1 MTHDIMASALDT
13 NNKTVTVENIRV
25 ADGTFVESNTEL
37 CTISTPKASEV
48 ILSSCS
54 GFVVILAREG
64 EELPVG
70 KIVISIYDTREEADL
85 GIANKKQ
92 RIEKNHSDIKATSKA
107 KRLAQ
112 EYGIDLS
119 LVKKDTIIKEKDV
132 QEFINE
138 RNK

>member
-64 EELPVG
+64 EELPG
-70 KIVISIYDTREEADL
+70 QGRAALGGAEAGAD
-85 GIANKKQ
+85 G
-92 RIEKNHSDIKATSKA
+92 ATP
-107 KRLAQ
+107 Q
-112 EYGIDLS
+112 E
-119 LVKKDTIIKEKDV
+119 
-132 QEFINE
+132 N
-138 RNK
+138 